1 MRASFN
7 DAACL
12 GRTGFFSPEA
22 LSSLKMQRRFRTSSF
37 LFQQSRLSLKSS
49 AQYAFQGVEFMFL
62 SKRQPSFEP
71 AAFLQNTQHVVEMQ
85 GFCPKE
91 TALLSPKKH
100 FRSDFFQ

>member
-1 MRASFN
+1 
-7 DAACL
+7 
-12 GRTGFFSPEA
+12 
-22 LSSLKMQRRFRTSSF
+22 
-37 LFQQSRLSLKSS
+37 
-49 AQYAFQGVEFMFL
+49 MFL

-100 FRSDFFQ
+100 FRSDFFSISLASRQDTFFEETAAFLH